1 MQLKED
7 KGKAKI
13 LETMLE
19 DRTLRTRH
27 LGKDIGMQG
36 TKVVRQIE
44 RLREFVF
51 QTKK

>member
-19 DRTLRTRH
+19 DRTL
-27 LGKDIGMQG
+27 GQDIGMQG